1 MPSTAHELFVHAVR
15 ESPSLVLALIA
26 SAGAIELAGTSVTL
40 ADAGLPDLVSA
51 LTADALVLLRR
62 ADGGKIAAV
71 VEVQFEVDED
81 KVFTWPAWPAYHATA
96 RRRHRCP
103 TFVVVLCPSERVA
116 AWARRPIALSPA
128 HCVRVPLAFGPSA
141 LASLDTEGASA
152 ELKWLVAYA
161 LAADAERG
169 PRAYTVVNDALADLS
184 DLEIAALYSKILTQ
198 ALSPAVRAHIEA
210 MMMEPKNEALAS
222 EPIDPLVQHML
233 DLRRARREAREAL
246 AVGREQGREQGRED
260 GLHEGLRKGRED
272 ALLLLLQAR
281 GLPVS
286 EAEQRRISAERDLA
300 VLDSWLR
307 ASVDAAS
314 VAEVLERT

>member
-1 MPSTAHELFVHAVR
+1 MPSTAHELLVHAVR

-26 SAGAIELAGTSVTL
+26 SAGGIEVAGSSVTL
-40 ADAGLPDLVSA
+40 DDAGLPDLVSA

-62 ADGGKIAAV
+62 ADGGKVAAV
-71 VEVQFEVDED
+71 VEVQLEVDED
-81 KVFTWPAWPAYHATA
+81 KLFTWPAYQATA

-128 HCVRVPLAFGPSA
+128 DCVCVPLAFGPSA

-152 ELKWLVAYA
+152 ELKWLVAYS
-161 LAADAERG
+161 LATDPERG
-169 PRAYTVVNDALADLS
+169 PRAYTVVSDALADLS

-210 MMMEPKNEALAS
+210 MMMEPKNEAVS
-222 EPIDPLVQHML
+222 SDPVDPLVQYML
-233 DLRRARREAREAL
+233 DLGRARREAREAREAL

-272 ALLLLLQAR
+272 AILLLLQAR

-286 EAEQRRISAERDLA
+286 RG
-300 VLDSWLR
+300 R
-307 ASVDAAS
+307 ARAHRGRA
-314 VAEVLERT
+314 